1 MSFEPNG
8 PPGEERTAGDL
19 AAEIAALRHDLERR
33 LARIESRLDGLEE
46 MSTLLRSGTLSP
58 RTGFFGFSR
67 AVPIPPPLPRRPLG
81 SRPAA
86 LPGETPAGGT
96 SESGTEAPS
105 FEQGL
110 DVPTASNWSRPLLV
124 VTGGITL
131 FLFLL
136 VQLFCASPPPSPPR
150 KLLRQPQAVPAGQ
163 AGQTPPAAAT
173 APPAGTLFVTP
184 SNEPEGTEPA
194 AKAPKPPPH

>member
-1 MSFEPNG
+1 MSLEPNG
-8 PPGEERTAGDL
+8 PPEETRAAGDL

-46 MSTLLRSGTLSP
+46 MSTVLASGKLSP
-58 RTGFFGFSR
+58 RLGFFGFTR
-67 AVPIPPPLPRRPLG
+67 AVPTPPLLPRRPLG

-86 LPGETPAGGT
+86 PSGESPPG
-96 SESGTEAPS
+96 SIDTEAPS

-136 VQLFCASPPPSPPR
+136 VQLFCAAPPPPPR
-150 KLLRQPQAVPAGQ
+150 KPLRQLQAVPAGQ
-163 AGQTPPAAAT
+163 AGQAAPTAKPQP
-173 APPAGTLFVTP
+173 APPGTLFVTP

-194 AKAPKPPPH
+194 APPARPPR